1 MPFHTSG
8 AQRASSTRRI
18 QLLVLPLLALVLA
31 LGTTVAAQPGPAAA
45 ATAPKVVIVVGP
57 VEGNTARY
65 ISNAKSYAAVAR
77 SLGARVVEIYSPNAT
92 WSKVKSATAGANIFI
107 YLGHGNGYPSPYGP
121 FRPQTKDGLGLNA
134 TAGHGH
140 NNNKYYGESI
150 IKSGLPLARNS
161 VVILN
166 HLCYAAGNSEPGRAN
181 PTKSQAKT
189 RVDYFGA
196 GFLRAGAHGVFA
208 SGKDSIAP
216 ILRELLTTHNTM
228 SQIFQH
234 DPAFNGRADF
244 KFSSKRT
251 PGYTAWLDP
260 YAAGRYYHSYVGS
273 LVLRASTVRNGR

>member
-1 MPFHTSG
+1 
-8 AQRASSTRRI
+8 
-18 QLLVLPLLALVLA
+18 
-31 LGTTVAAQPGPAAA
+31 
-45 ATAPKVVIVVGP
+45 
-57 VEGNTARY
+57 
-65 ISNAKSYAAVAR
+65 
-77 SLGARVVEIYSPNAT
+77 
-92 WSKVKSATAGANIFI
+92 
-107 YLGHGNGYPSPYGP
+107 
-121 FRPQTKDGLGLNA
+121 
-134 TAGHGH
+134 
-140 NNNKYYGESI
+140 
-150 IKSGLPLARNS
+150 
-161 VVILN
+161 VILN